1 MKLKNKFLLL
11 LFFLILGSP
20 AYAADWAPDS
30 LAGMTMTIDGES
42 NSWFHIEED
51 ASGTLISPG
60 ELVDFKYTKTG
71 PSTFELLL
79 ELSAVQQIKM
89 SAAMTG
95 PKAGNYTFYAI
106 HTLPGHSDL
115 GQELYLEAGFFEFV
129 DLNPVVPSVLPSGD
143 YSFTPS
149 SSSTPH
155 WKRDDDYPSE
165 YDLNHSFRLDQ
176 DWHFEASSGF
186 SMKSTLLDMWYF
198 ENGGFLLDPLLD
210 EFIFDDFM
218 SKNFSLNNPDGKNW
232 HQNAG
237 WLNNPSSYRLVY
249 RKDGKKL
256 SVSNQNI
263 SDEEWREVF
272 EISFEEGYQSIVF
285 HGSDGQTLRGKD
297 AYPVEYSMP
306 DGSILDLG
314 EYLNA
319 DLRSLDQFFL
329 NAEDYSNGE
338 TFAFKLVVGQDSLDQ
353 LGAETSEGAEVTN
366 IFSAAGS
373 DLGSGWRSIE
383 WFGFYF
389 PHSSGW
395 FYHIDHGWIYSHAE
409 SLDSIWYWHQTYKW
423 CWTNQTV
430 YPWVWFHD
438 EQGWKYYFKQT
449 GNWMAPVTSTESDS
463 QTQDSNNSIDNSS
476 GSNSTSSFDPSN
488 PPKTWTAA
496 SASDLEMIWVE
507 PGTFMMG
514 SPTTESGRSTSE
526 TQHQVTLTQGFYLGK
541 YEVTQAQYAAVMTG
555 NSDGLSATPS
565 YYSNNPNRPVE
576 KVSWNDIQDF
586 LARLNQSESTNIPTD
601 WTYVLPTGAQ
611 WEYAC
616 RAGTTTAYSWG
627 DSISSS
633 NANYNRNIGSTQ
645 DVGQYSPN
653 AWGFFDM
660 HGNVSEWIADWDSS
674 SYYRSNAVTDPTGPA
689 SGSTRVIRGGSWG
702 NTGPVLRSAFRGIS
716 SPSARSYDFGFR
728 VGFQKVQ

>member
-1 MKLKNKFLLL
+1 MKLNIKFLLL

-20 AYAADWAPDS
+20 AYAEDWAPDS
-30 LAGMTMTIDGES
+30 LAGMTILTDGES

-71 PSTFELLL
+71 PSTFELLY

-95 PKAGNYTFYAI
+95 PKSGNYTFHAI
-106 HTLPGHSDL
+106 HKLSGHPDL
-115 GQELYLEAGFFEFV
+115 GQELYFHAGFFEFV

-155 WKRDDDYPSE
+155 WKQDDDYPSE

-176 DWHFEASSGF
+176 DWHFEASSDF
-186 SMKSTLLDMWYF
+186 TMDINLLDMDFRFDGIWMDPT
-198 ENGGFLLDPLLD
+198 LDD
-210 EFIFDDFM
+210 FIFDDFM
-218 SKNFSLNNPDGKNW
+218 YKNFS
-232 HQNAG
+232 
-237 WLNNPSSYRLVY
+237 LNNPSSYRLVY

-256 SVSNQNI
+256 SVSTQNI

-297 AYPVEYSMP
+297 AYPVEYSMTN
-306 DGSILDLG
+306 GSILDLG

-329 NAEDYSNGE
+329 NAENYSNDE

-395 FYHIDHGWIYSHAE
+395 FYHLDHGWIYSHTE

-438 EQGWKYYFKQT
+438 EQSWKYYFKQT

-463 QTQDSNNSIDNSS
+463 QTQESNNSIDNSS
-476 GSNSTSSFDPSN
+476 GSNSTSSFDPDN
-488 PPKTWTAA
+488 PPKTWTVA

-514 SPTTESGRSTSE
+514 SPTTESGRSTRE

-541 YEVTQAQYAAVMTG
+541 YEVTQAQYEAVMTG
-555 NSDGLSATPS
+555 NTDGLSATPS
-565 YYSNNPNRPVE
+565 NFSYNPNRPVE
-576 KVSWNDIQDF
+576 QVSWNDIQVF
-586 LARLNQSESTNIPTD
+586 LTRLNQSDSTNIPTG
-601 WTYVLPTGAQ
+601 WAYVLPTEAQ

-627 DSISSS
+627 NSISST
-633 NANYNRNIGSTQ
+633 NANYAFDGWGSGLMQTSN
-645 DVGQYSPN
+645 VGQYSPN

-660 HGNVSEWIADWDSS
+660 HGNVKEWIADWY
-674 SYYRSNAVTDPTGPA
+674 SYSYSGRYAVTDPTGPA
-689 SGSTRVIRGGSWG
+689 SGSRRVIRGGSWNNIG
-702 NTGPVLRSAFRGIS
+702 GSALRSADR
-716 SPSARSYDFGFR
+716 PSATPSYRYDNLGFR